1 MAFPNSS
8 SEILLSYL
16 NSYGELSGS
25 EIPEYPPRES
35 W

>member
-16 NSYGELSGS
+16 NSNAELSGS
-25 EIPEYPPRES
+25 EIPVLPSKES
-35 W
+35 